1 MGRATVSTKI
11 GAEGLDVN
19 DGSDI
24 LIADTADK
32 FADWV
37 VEVMEQESL
46 RQRLEEGAADKAAKY
61 DWSVIAERF
70 NGVLEK
76 VRSSRFRCP
85 SSGFRVLN
93 SGFQVSGSEF

>member
-1 MGRATVSTKI
+1 MGRATVSTSI
-11 GAEGLDVN
+11 GAEGLDVD

-37 VEVMEQESL
+37 VELLEQESL
-46 RQRLEEGAADKAAKY
+46 RRGLEEGAANKAAKF

-70 NGVLEK
+70 NEVLEK
-76 VRSSRFRCP
+76 VQ
-85 SSGFRVLN
+85 SSGFRVP
-93 SGFQVSGSEF
+93 SSEFRVLESGGQV